1 MLLVYRTII
10 LYIDFRSSYF
20 SEKSIN
26 SNNLITD
33 SLGISMYIIISFVK
47 NQDFIYFFHSLE
59 FHLLPL

>member
-10 LYIDFRSSYF
+10 LYIDFISSYF
-20 SEKSIN
+20 SEKSVH

-33 SLGISMYIIISFVK
+33 SLGISMYIITSFVK

-59 FHLLPL
+59 FHPLPL